1 MQINVTKENIETYFK
16 NIETTYKTGVAV
28 EATYRPAFVS
38 LINGIDKNLQA
49 LNEQK
54 QIKCGSPDI
63 IVLKNKLSVG
73 YIELKDI
80 GVNLDKVE
88 VSEQLKKY
96 FKQLDNLILSDY
108 LDFRLYVKG
117 ELKQS
122 VRIGEVKN
130 NKIVFDKVKI
140 DDLAEL
146 LNYFLNKQ
154 VEQINNSQAL
164 AFKLARLA
172 KGIREAVLTEINN
185 GTATNLITDIR
196 NNIST
201 ISNDKTPE
209 TFADV
214 YSQTITYSLF
224 MARCNHTG
232 NEEFN
237 RFNAVSD
244 IPETVTLIK
253 DLFSHALCDLIRK
266 ESFYYLIEDIIT
278 ILANTNIDKIKEEYY
293 KEGNKAN
300 LIINFYEPFLKEF
313 DSETKQD
320 RGVFYT
326 PTQVVNF
333 MVRATDN
340 IVKTKFNIK
349 NGLADTTII
358 EHSVITECTT
368 ENKTTD
374 EKKNKKSKNL
384 KVITKTRKAPQVI
397 ILDPA
402 GGTGGYLNG
411 VIEHIKQDTGIDEKS
426 GMWGEYVNNHLIPK
440 LQMFEVMIAP
450 YTMAHLNLQMAV
462 MGENKNMIIEKPFN
476 ICLTNTLENKET
488 EKQDGCLFTCIKD
501 EIIKANDIKKGLP
514 VSVIIGNP
522 PYNARSQNT
531 YDVNAYKFIN
541 GESINEKALMS
552 LQDDYVKFIRW
563 SQKRVENEKNAVV
576 AFITNHGFID
586 NITFRG
592 MRKSL
597 METFDEIYIL
607 DLHGNSTKKE
617 MCPDGS
623 KDENVFNI
631 KQGVSINIF
640 IKKANKQKET
650 TIKHAECYGTQ
661 TQKLKFLND
670 NEFNTISWSDIKP
683 EAPNYMFKP
692 MDNNANEYN
701 NYFSI
706 INEVFINKFSGI
718 MTGND
723 DTTINIKKN
732 NLIKTIN
739 DITTLSD
746 EECNKI
752 YGRQK
757 SASGQSWSLENAK
770 KDIIKTQKQE
780 KNITGITYRAFDNR
794 FTYFTGNSAGFH
806 QRPSG
811 NGMKNLHNKENLAIV
826 TARRTRENKFT
837 HTFITKTVIDYNFFL
852 SSTSAFPLY
861 TYNGDKRESNINPE
875 FIKKVESILKIKLG
889 VDFTEEMIINYI
901 YAIINSPM
909 YKTRYINYLKYDYP
923 KIPIVKDVKKFMALC
938 KIGKELT
945 ETHLMENDILSI
957 DVKYPVKGDN
967 KVTKVKHSDD
977 KLYINETQYF
987 NNISTDVYS
996 AVFGGYQVV
1005 KKWFDARKGLILDYD
1020 DLKHI
1025 NTMVNAI
1032 SRTFEIQT
1040 EIDNIIG
1047 SFPEAI

>member
-16 NIETTYKTGVAV
+16 NIEKIYKTGVAV

-38 LINGIDKNLQA
+38 MIDGIDKNLQA
-49 LNEQK
+49 FNEQK

-88 VSEQLKKY
+88 ASEQLKKY

-122 VRIGEVKN
+122 VKIGEVKN
-130 NKIVFDKVKI
+130 NKIVLDKVKI
-140 DDLAEL
+140 NDLTEL

-172 KGIREAVLTEINN
+172 KGIREIVLTEINN
-185 GTATNLITDIR
+185 GTTTHLIQDIR
-196 NNIST
+196 NNIT
-201 ISNDKTPE
+201 KISNDKTPE

-214 YSQTITYSLF
+214 YAQTVTYSLF
-224 MARCNHTG
+224 MARCNHIG
-232 NEEFN
+232 NEEFS
-237 RFNAVSD
+237 RFNAISD
-244 IPETVTLIK
+244 IPKTVTLIK
-253 DLFSHALCDLIRK
+253 DLFGYAFCDNVVH
-266 ESFYYLIEDIIT
+266 ETFYYLIEDIIT
-278 ILANTNIDKIKEEYY
+278 ILANTNIDKIKKEYY

-340 IVKTKFNIK
+340 IVKTKFNTK
-349 NGLADTTII
+349 NGLANIDII
-358 EHSVITECTT
+358 EHSVITECATD
-368 ENKTTD
+368 ENKN
-374 EKKNKKSKNL
+374 KKNKNSKI
-384 KVITKTRKAPQVI
+384 ITKTRKTPRVI

-411 VIEHIKQDTGIDEKS
+411 VIEHIKKDTGIDEKS
-426 GMWGEYVNNHLIPK
+426 GMWGEYVNNYLIPK

-488 EKQDGCLFTCIKD
+488 EKQDSCLFTCIKD
-501 EIIKANDIKKGLP
+501 EIIKANDIKKRLP

-541 GESINEKALMS
+541 GESINEKTLNS
-552 LQDDYVKFIRW
+552 IQDDYVKFIRW

-576 AFITNHGFID
+576 AFITNNGFID
-586 NITFRG
+586 NVTFRG

-640 IKKANKQKET
+640 IKKAHKQKET
-650 TIKHAECYGTQ
+650 IIKHAECYGTQ
-661 TQKLKFLND
+661 EYKLKFLND
-670 NEFNTISWSDIKP
+670 NEFNTIAWSDIKP
-683 EAPNYMFKP
+683 EAPNYMFKTI
-692 MDNNANEYN
+692 NNDANEYN
-701 NYFSI
+701 NYFSMI
-706 INEVFINKFSGI
+706 DEIFINKFSGA
-718 MTGND
+718 MSGND
-723 DTTINIKKN
+723 DLLMTIKKEN
-732 NLIKTIN
+732 IIKLVNEI
-739 DITTLSD
+739 ITLPY
-746 EECNKI
+746 EECKEK
-752 YGRQK
+752 YGREK
-757 SASGQSWSLENAK
+757 SASGRGWSIENAK
-770 KDIIKTQKQE
+770 KDIIDTQKQE
-780 KNITGITYRAFDNR
+780 RNFVEIAYRAFDKR
-794 FTYFTGNSAGFH
+794 YTYFTGNSNGFH
-806 QRPSG
+806 SMP
-811 NGMKNLHNKENLAIV
+811 NKGMCNIANKENISIITV
-826 TARRTRENKFT
+826 RRTVENKFN
-837 HTFITKTVIDYNFFL
+837 HTFIAKTIIDYNFC
-852 SSTSAFPLY
+852 SGSTATFPLY
-861 TYNGDKRESNINPE
+861 TYNGDKKESNINPE
-875 FIKKVESILKIKLG
+875 FIKKIESILKIKLG
-889 VDFTEEMIINYI
+889 KNFTEEMIINYI

-909 YKTRYINYLKYDYP
+909 YRARYINYLKYDYP
-923 KIPIVKDVKKFMALC
+923 KIPIVKNVNKFMYLC
-938 KIGKELT
+938 KIGEELT
-945 ETHLMENDILSI
+945 KTHLMENNTLSI
-957 DVKYPVKGDN
+957 DVKYPIKGDN
-967 KVTKVKHSDD
+967 KVTKVKHNDD

-987 NNISTDVYS
+987 NNISIDVYN
-996 AVFGGYQVV
+996 AVFGGNQVV
-1005 KKWFDARKGLILDYD
+1005 KKWFDARKGLTLDYD
-1020 DLKHI
+1020 DMKHI

-1047 SFPEAI
+1047 SFPEAV

>member
-16 NIETTYKTGVAV
+16 NIETTHKTGVAV
-28 EATYRPAFVS
+28 EATYRPDFVS

-88 VSEQLKKY
+88 NSEQLKKY

-108 LDFRLYVKG
+108 LNFRLYVKG

-122 VRIGEVKN
+122 VKIGEIKN

-140 DDLAEL
+140 NDLTEL

-172 KGIREAVLTEINN
+172 KGIREIVLTEINN
-185 GTATNLITDIR
+185 GTATHLIQDIR
-196 NNIST
+196 NNIT
-201 ISNDKTPE
+201 KISNDQTSE

-214 YSQTITYSLF
+214 YAQTVTYSLF

-237 RFNAVSD
+237 RFNAISD

-253 DLFSHALCDLIRK
+253 DLFGYAFCENVVR
-266 ESFYYLIEDIIT
+266 EPFYYLIEDIIT

-462 MGENKNMIIEKPFN
+462 IGENKNMIIEKPFN

-501 EIIKANDIKKGLP
+501 EILKANDIKKGLP

-522 PYNARSQNT
+522 PYNKNSKND
-531 YDVNAYKFIN
+531 YDVSAYKKIN
-541 GESINEKALMS
+541 GISLNEKTWNS
-552 LQDDYVKFIRW
+552 IQDDYVKFIRW

-576 AFITNHGFID
+576 AFITNNGFID
-586 NITFRG
+586 NLTFRG

-661 TQKLKFLND
+661 AYKLKFLND
-670 NEFNTISWSDIKP
+670 NEFNTISWNNIIP
-683 EAPNYMFKP
+683 EEPNYMFKP
-692 MDNNANEYN
+692 INNNADEYN
-701 NYFSI
+701 NYFSLADEI
-706 INEVFINKFSGI
+706 FINKFSGVI
-718 MTGND
+718 TGND
-723 DTTINIKKN
+723 ETTISIKKDKIN
-732 NLIKTIN
+732 KTIN
-739 DITTLSD
+739 EIITLSD
-746 EECNKI
+746 ADCDKK
-752 YGRQK
+752 YHKKKTG
-757 SASGQSWSLENAK
+757 SGGGWSLENAK
-770 KDIIKTQKQE
+770 KEIIKEQKE
-780 KNITGITYRAFDNR
+780 NIIQIAYRPFDNR
-794 FTYFTGNSAGFH
+794 YTYFTGNSTGFH
-806 QRPSG
+806 YRPNG
-811 NGMKNLHNKENLAIV
+811 GMKNLANKENMAIV
-826 TARRTRENKFT
+826 AMRSLVENKFS
-837 HTFITKTVIDYNFFL
+837 HTFIAKTIIDFHL
-852 SSTSAFPLY
+852 CTSCSYAFQLY
-861 TYNGDKRESNINPE
+861 IYNGGKKELNINPE
-875 FIKKVESILKIKLG
+875 FIKKIETVLKIKVG
-889 VDFTEEMIINYI
+889 KDFTEEMIIHYI

-909 YKTRYINYLKYDYP
+909 YRARYINYLKYDYP
-923 KIPIVKDVKKFMALC
+923 KIPIVKDIKKFMSLC

-957 DVKYPVKGDN
+957 DVKYPIKGDN
-967 KVTKVKHSDD
+967 KITKIKHSED

-987 NNISTDVYS
+987 SNISENVYG
-996 AVFGGYQVV
+996 AVVGGYQVV
-1005 KKWFDARKGLILDYD
+1005 KKWFDARKGLTLDYD
-1020 DLKHI
+1020 DMKHI